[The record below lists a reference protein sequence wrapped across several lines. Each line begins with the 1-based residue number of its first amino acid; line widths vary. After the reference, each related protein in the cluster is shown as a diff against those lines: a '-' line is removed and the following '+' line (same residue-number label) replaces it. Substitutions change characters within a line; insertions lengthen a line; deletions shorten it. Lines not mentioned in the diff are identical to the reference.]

1 MDTSWS
7 NFLFQTPPTQS
18 QPETPLQSELLPD
31 LTGSAQSP
39 PAEHIAPP
47 PSTVDTAALNEEP
60 LPVKP
65 VTKPS
70 RPAHICATCNKQFK
84 NSYNLRRHQ
93 SVHTGIRMKDRA
105 AREKEDGGK
114 GRVERQTVPLSLLHL
129 TLPPPPPPPPPP
141 AAPPAQET
149 LPQPGQHGN
158 QEGPQVSVSIAPATV
173 TMAALPQPIQAAV
186 VVVGSMEQVC
196 NPNPNPNPN
205 SNQVRKNH
213 ACEACG
219 KAFRDVYHLNRHRL
233 SHSDEKPYSCPICQQ
248 RFKRKDRMSYH
259 VRSHQG
265 GVEKPYVCPHCAK
278 AFSRPD
284 HLNSH
289 VRQVHS
295 TERPFKCT
303 TCTSAFATRDRLR
316 AHLIRH
322 EEKVPCHICGKLL
335 SAAYITDHMRVH
347 NQSQHHACHLCN
359 RSFTTLTYLR
369 VHAQKHHG
377 QEWKESGGARGGFGG
392 AGAGGVL
399 LCQLCGVQCKTAT
412 QLQGHMGTHAS
423 PQGDPGP
430 DPTSAGPVG
439 TTSVAVTVSS
449 ASTVGLLVTDCSGI
463 APQPHS

>member
-7 NFLFQTPPTQS
+7 NFLFQTPPAQN
-18 QPETPLQSELLPD
+18 QPEAELLPE
-31 LTGSAQSP
+31 LSGSAP
-39 PAEHIAPP
+39 IK
-47 PSTVDTAALNEEP
+47 P
-60 LPVKP
+60 LSKAG
-65 VTKPS
+65 
-70 RPAHICATCNKQFK
+70 RPTHICATCNKQFK

-93 SVHTGIRMKDRA
+93 SVHTGVRMKDRM
-105 AREKEDGGK
+105 AREKGA
-114 GRVERQTVPLSLLHL
+114 VPLSLLHL
-129 TLPPPPPPPPPP
+129 TLPPPAP
-141 AAPPAQET
+141 AAPQPP
-149 LPQPGQHGN
+149 PQPAPRSN
-158 QEGPQVSVSIAPATV
+158 QEAQPITNPPPHMAPA
-173 TMAALPQPIQAAV
+173 
-186 VVVGSMEQVC
+186 GS
-196 NPNPNPNPN
+196 
-205 SNQVRKNH
+205 QVRKNH

-265 GVEKPYVCPHCAK
+265 A
-278 AFSRPD
+278 PD

-303 TCTSAFATRDRLR
+303 
-316 AHLIRH
+316 
-322 EEKVPCHICGKLL
+322 EKVPCHICGKLL

-377 QEWKESGGARGGFGG
+377 QEWKESGAARG
-392 AGAGGVL
+392 GGVL

-412 QLQGHMGTHAS
+412 QLQGHMGTHAT
-423 PQGDPGP
+423 PPP
-430 DPTSAGPVG
+430 PAPPPITTTTPTTTT
-439 TTSVAVTVSS
+439 TTSSS
-449 ASTVGLLVTDCSGI
+449 TSSRAGGGGGATATVGGTSMTVTTVTSGNSVALLVSDCSGI
-463 APQPHS
+463 HTAAHS